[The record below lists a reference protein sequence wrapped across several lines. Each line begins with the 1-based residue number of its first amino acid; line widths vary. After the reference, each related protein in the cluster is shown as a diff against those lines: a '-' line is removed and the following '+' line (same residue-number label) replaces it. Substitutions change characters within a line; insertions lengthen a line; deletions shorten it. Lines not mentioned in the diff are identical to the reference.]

1 MIFLNYKVARFSK
14 FHSLPLVTAGGFA
27 MDFSEPKTEKFNEFF
42 MLTRTGMAWTG
53 LVEMFHKFMRQQKW
67 NKYTLVYRYFHLE
80 NRTTIL
86 SFDFRGIDHREWSGD
101 HSCYQLASAMSH
113 KTIKETQFVQE
124 AFNLDNM
131 EKAYY
136 KPEDEK
142 NLREYS
148 LKQNMTMLKENL
160 PGKNSRYVII
170 FSMIGKPELFSIILI
185 CASPERTRN
194 FVLAAKKLGM
204 LDSGQFVFFNMENV
218 QNLDNFEPW
227 LDKNASKEENLEAKE
242 AFQSVL
248 TLNLGSP
255 HGTVVARGWSGRR
268 A

>member
-1 MIFLNYKVARFSK
+1 
-14 FHSLPLVTAGGFA
+14 
-27 MDFSEPKTEKFNEFF
+27 
-42 MLTRTGMAWTG
+42 
-53 LVEMFHKFMRQQKW
+53 
-67 NKYTLVYRYFHLE
+67 
-80 NRTTIL
+80 
-86 SFDFRGIDHREWSGD
+86 
-101 HSCYQLASAMSH
+101 MSH

-170 FSMIGKPELFSIILI
+170 IYVSFSTIGKPELFSIILI

-255 HGTVVARGWSGRR
+255 HGTVDTALTEKVKEVAQKEFNYEYKEDISNLAKNFFDAALVYSKGNLSVLTILYLGSWN
-268 A
+268 